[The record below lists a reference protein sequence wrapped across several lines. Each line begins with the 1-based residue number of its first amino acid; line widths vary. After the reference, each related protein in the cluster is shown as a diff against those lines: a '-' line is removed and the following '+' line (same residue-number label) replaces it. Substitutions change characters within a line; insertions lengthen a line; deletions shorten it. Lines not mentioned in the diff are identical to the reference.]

1 MEPSNL
7 FVCLM
12 GMGTVFVCLTCIIFL
27 CQLMSFVC
35 HKLES
40 TITPAPTVVHETV
53 TQHNIPNRQE
63 FIAAVSCAIAEDL
76 GKDVPG
82 IRIVSVKK
90 YS

>member
-12 GMGTVFVCLTCIIFL
+12 GMGTVFVCLTCIILL
-27 CQLMSFVC
+27 CQLMSFIC
-35 HKLES
+35 QKLES
-40 TITPAPTVVHETV
+40 ARTTTPNVVHEAV
-53 TQHNIPNRQE
+53 TQPNIPNRQE

-90 YS
+90 L

>member
-1 MEPSNL
+1 MGPSNL
-7 FVCLM
+7 FICLM

-27 CQLMSFVC
+27 CQFMSFIC
-35 HKLES
+35 QKLES
-40 TITPAPTVVHETV
+40 TPTATPLV
-53 TQHNIPNRQE
+53 TPNMTPELLIPDRQE

-90 YS
+90 L

>member
-1 MEPSNL
+1 MESSNL

-12 GMGTVFVCLTCIIFL
+12 GMGTVFVCLTCIILL
-27 CQLMSFVC
+27 CQLMSFIC
-35 HKLES
+35 QRLES
-40 TITPAPTVVHETV
+40 TRTPTPTVVPETI
-53 TQHNIPNRQE
+53 TQPNIPNRQE

-90 YS
+90 L

>member
-1 MEPSNL
+1 MESSNL

-12 GMGTVFVCLTCIIFL
+12 GMGTVFVCLTCIILL
-27 CQLMSFVC
+27 CQLMSFIC
-35 HKLES
+35 QKLES
-40 TITPAPTVVHETV
+40 TLIPPPTSVPETIS
-53 TQHNIPNRQE
+53 QPNIPNREE

-90 YS
+90 L